1 MIETKEQAA
10 EEGIELENSAA
21 TASLAETQVRPMSEA
36 ERWMLY
42 SASLPQVPKE
52 EPKFYNPCPLD
63 EPFIE
68 PKGIG
73 YKVGRVLTSPIE
85 GAAFVVRKLGEA
97 LSGVFGF
104 LSTFFR

>member
-1 MIETKEQAA
+1 MIETKEQTADA
-10 EEGIELENSAA
+10 GIQLENSAA
-21 TASLAETQVRPMSEA
+21 TASIADTQIRPMTEP

-42 SASLPQVPKE
+42 NATLPQAQKE
-52 EPKFYNPCPLD
+52 EPKFYNPCPMD

-73 YKVGRVLTSPIE
+73 YKILTVLGAPIQ
-85 GAAFVVRKLGEA
+85 GAAYLASKVGEA

-104 LSTFFR
+104 LSSFFR